1 MRITNDNGGS
11 EPMKKAR
18 AISINNID
26 QIIMFENIRVIG
38 HYLFKLFVHKSRNL
52 LLIMGLLMV
61 NGLSHADEYEPEAYW
76 EGTLGPL
83 NIRSMSPGQA
93 LRLAP
98 MPRSPYGLP
107 QGETEVQ
114 FNIAGASV
122 FLQSPNEYL
131 IDFNFTDTRIAVN
144 HGFGNGWS
152 AELSFND
159 RRIVNLNLDE
169 VVEGFHDVFGI
180 DQNGR
185 DENLS
190 QSRVEFPLSSV
201 SLGKEINGIFSQTVG
216 ITVQKVLIDK
226 SVSWPALA
234 VIFNSSIET
243 LNDGV
248 IEEGAVD
255 YALQLSLAQKKST
268 GYLYANLSYSKFG
281 SNKTL
286 AVIPLS
292 DKQFS
297 GMFGYEFTMEANE
310 AFIVQYL
317 FSEGVLEDLG
327 ALADV
332 SHEIHLGYKWRT
344 ERNIFELGLVENI
357 INFDNGPDVAFTFG
371 VTHRI

>member
-1 MRITNDNGGS
+1 
-11 EPMKKAR
+11 MKKAKTDND
-18 AISINNID
+18 IVGLVNSIY
-26 QIIMFENIRVIG
+26 QNIRIFTDFLIKIFVSYLKPTLVMIG
-38 HYLFKLFVHKSRNL
+38 ML
-52 LLIMGLLMV
+52 LVSEMA
-61 NGLSHADEYEPEAYW
+61 NAQSYEPEPYW
-76 EGTLGPL
+76 QGTLGPL

-107 QGETEVQ
+107 NGETEIQ

-122 FLQSPNEYL
+122 FLQSPGEYL
-131 IDFNFTDTRIAVN
+131 IDFNFTDTRMAIN

-169 VVEGFHDVFGI
+169 VVEGFHDIFGI

-190 QSRVEFPLSSV
+190 QTRVEFPLSSV
-201 SLGKEINGIFSQTVG
+201 SLGSELNGIFSQTVG
-216 ITVQKVLIDK
+216 ITLQKVLIDK
-226 SVSWPALA
+226 SVRWPALA
-234 VIFNSSIET
+234 LIFNSSIET
-243 LNDGV
+243 LNDGM
-248 IEEGAVD
+248 IEDGAVD
-255 YALQLSLAQKKST
+255 YGVQLSLAQKKST
-268 GYLYANLSYSKFG
+268 GYFFANLSFSKFG
-281 SNKTL
+281 SDNTL

-297 GMFGYEFTMEANE
+297 GMFGYEFTTGANQ

-317 FSEGVLEDLG
+317 FSEGVLEELG

-344 ERNIFELGLVENI
+344 KSNIVEVGLVENI
-357 INFDNGPDVAFTFG
+357 VNFDNGPDVAFTFG
-371 VTHRI
+371 LTHRL

>member
-1 MRITNDNGGS
+1 MEKANAAAIESIHKIILPGYIRI
-11 EPMKKAR
+11 
-18 AISINNID
+18 
-26 QIIMFENIRVIG
+26 IG
-38 HYLFKLFVHKSRNL
+38 CYLFKLIVLKSKNL
-52 LLIMGLLMV
+52 LLLISLLMV
-61 NGLSHADEYEPEAYW
+61 NGLTHAEKYEPEAYW
-76 EGTLGPL
+76 QGTLGPL
-83 NIRSMSPGQA
+83 NIRSMSPGQT

-98 MPRSPYGLP
+98 MPKSPYGLP
-107 QGETEVQ
+107 QGKTEVQ

-122 FLQSPNEYL
+122 FLQSPGEYL
-131 IDFNFTDTRIAVN
+131 IDFNFTDTRMAIN

-169 VVEGFHDVFGI
+169 VVEAFHDVFGI

-190 QSRVEFPLSSV
+190 QTRVEFPLSSV
-201 SLGKEINGIFSQTVG
+201 SLGKELNGIFSQTVG

-226 SVSWPALA
+226 SVRWPALA
-234 VIFNSSIET
+234 IIFNSSIET
-243 LNDGV
+243 LNDGM

-255 YALQLSLAQKKST
+255 YAVQLSLAQKKST
-268 GYLYANLSYSKFG
+268 GYLFANLSYSKFG
-281 SNKTL
+281 SNNTL

-297 GMFGYEFTMEANE
+297 GMLGYEFTMEANE

-327 ALADV
+327 ALANV

-344 ERNIFELGLVENI
+344 EKNIFEIGLVENI
-357 INFDNGPDVAFTFG
+357 VNFDNGPDVAFTFG
-371 VTHRI
+371 LTHRL